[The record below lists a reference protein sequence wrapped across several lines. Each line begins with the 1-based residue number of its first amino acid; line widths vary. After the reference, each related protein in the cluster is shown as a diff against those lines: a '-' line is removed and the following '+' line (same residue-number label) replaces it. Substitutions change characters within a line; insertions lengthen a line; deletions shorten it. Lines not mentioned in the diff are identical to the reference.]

1 MSERALEIVE
11 HVLAGDAPLS
21 PAELRRKTGIPPASM
36 TRLLGSLRQSG
47 YLTRLSR
54 GQYVPGPR
62 LRALSSGDDSAKGD
76 GARKSFFLVMPPRNT
91 CEELFHGIRGVIEDR
106 DISCAIRPVRG
117 TVASLESDELDD
129 LMERAGGLIFFS
141 ERKLP
146 PERAERLAGHR
157 VPCVGVGFPGYDFC
171 DTLTWDQRCGYY
183 RMTSRL
189 IERGSRA
196 IVYLGSERPHAVLQ
210 SFMVR
215 VRGYEEAMREHGLQP
230 DVRLVS
236 PSFFSSPEGGRQLA
250 RLVEGACGTEPPGI
264 LLSDDNK
271 LDALAA
277 MLAAQGFD
285 LHQDVRL
292 CSIYRTWRANDLAD
306 VVPRLTLSIVEPWE
320 EVGRAA
326 AQRLMARTEG
336 DDTAAQLILI
346 RPEILEN

>member
-1 MSERALEIVE
+1 MSERALEVVE
-11 HVLAGDAPLS
+11 HVLAGDVPLS
-21 PAELRRKTGIPPASM
+21 PADLRQKTGIPSASM
-36 TRLLGSLRQSG
+36 TRLLGSLRENG

-62 LRALSSGDDSAKGD
+62 LRALSSADDAAEGN
-76 GARKSFFLVMPPRNT
+76 GARKPFFLVMPPRNT
-91 CEELFHGIRGVIEDR
+91 CEELFHGIRDVVEDR
-106 DISCAIRPVRG
+106 DMSCAIRPVRG
-117 TVASLESDELDD
+117 TVASLGGDELDD

-146 PERAERLAGHR
+146 PQRAGRLAGHG

-171 DTLTWDQRCGYY
+171 DTLTWDQRHGYY

-189 IERGSRA
+189 IERGSRV
-196 IVYLGSERPHAVLQ
+196 ILYLGSERPHAVLQ

-215 VRGYEEAMREHGLQP
+215 IRGYEEAMREHGLQP

-250 RLVEGACGTEPPGI
+250 RVAENRAGGSPPGI

-277 MLAAQGFD
+277 MLAAQEFD

-292 CSIYRTWRANDLAD
+292 CSVYRTWRANDLAD
-306 VVPRLTLSIVEPWE
+306 VVPRLALSIVEPWE

-326 AQRLMARTEG
+326 AQRLMARAEG
-336 DDTAAQLILI
+336 DDTAPCLTLI
-346 RPEILEN
+346 RPQIVEN